1 MMKAGTRGTS
11 AQRDHSLALELIT
24 NYDRLDQELKHRLLI
39 LIDVMI

>member
-1 MMKAGTRGTS
+1 MKAGTRGTS

-39 LIDVMI
+39 LIDDMI